1 MAEPLSIAVEVVG
14 VDAAAAD
21 LARMEAAEEGVAR
34 AANSERSP
42 AIARVEAELAQANA
56 EANRA
61 ARANRTL
68 ERSTQ
73 SVGRAMRSQERN
85 FAGVSRAAQNQ
96 GREFGTLVNI
106 AGELG
111 FTVGAGVPQFRTLG
125 TQLAVVGGAAFQ
137 LGAIFGP
144 LGVAFAVISGF
155 LPQLVQGFAD
165 TAEELDNTAT
175 AADRASLAM
184 SKLERRAR
192 TAGER
197 IRAAISLAQG
207 IENDEALLE
216 RVSTGDGSLLE
227 QRGFLRDQRARRATL
242 RAGIEQLL
250 NENEIEGGEREILQR
265 NLLRG
270 EFGGSLDLQGS
281 ADTQARA
288 LAAQAATINAS
299 ITEAEGF
306 VARVEEIDRQPRAIA
321 DQIEAAEAE
330 QIARDEADAERRR
343 QSSGRQTREQRQL
356 AEKIAQLDAEA
367 NEVAKLDRLER
378 ARFDASSAA
387 ELELRALRDEK
398 LEQMEAEAAN
408 LEKLRTEEERLLETE
423 GRKLAAAAQARKA
436 VEEEIEARKELARA
450 EAEQARVNEAN
461 FLARIKLNEK
471 IQATD
476 DLINGVG
483 QAIATAGQL
492 AAGGEMALGAAL
504 QQQFDQFLANTAT
517 QQTIEGFTDLARAAS
532 AAFIPGQG
540 PAAAKAFAIA
550 AGLHIAAAGLAG
562 GA

>member
-14 VDAAAAD
+14 VDDAAAD
-21 LARMEAAEEGVAR
+21 LARKEAAEEGVAR
-34 AANSERSP
+34 AANSELGP

-242 RAGIEQLL
+242 R
-250 NENEIEGGEREILQR
+250 ER
-265 NLLRG
+265 
-270 EFGGSLDLQGS
+270 S
-281 ADTQARA
+281 A
-288 LAAQAATINAS
+288 
-299 ITEAEGF
+299 
-306 VARVEEIDRQPRAIA
+306 
-321 DQIEAAEAE
+321 
-330 QIARDEADAERRR
+330 
-343 QSSGRQTREQRQL
+343 
-356 AEKIAQLDAEA
+356 
-367 NEVAKLDRLER
+367 
-378 ARFDASSAA
+378 
-387 ELELRALRDEK
+387 
-398 LEQMEAEAAN
+398 
-408 LEKLRTEEERLLETE
+408 
-423 GRKLAAAAQARKA
+423 
-436 VEEEIEARKELARA
+436 
-450 EAEQARVNEAN
+450 
-461 FLARIKLNEK
+461 
-471 IQATD
+471 
-476 DLINGVG
+476 
-483 QAIATAGQL
+483 
-492 AAGGEMALGAAL
+492 
-504 QQQFDQFLANTAT
+504 
-517 QQTIEGFTDLARAAS
+517 
-532 AAFIPGQG
+532 
-540 PAAAKAFAIA
+540 PAAA
-550 AGLHIAAAGLAG
+550 GS
-562 GA
+562 